1 MFIVG
6 WKQGTN
12 SGAMFK
18 ADIIEDFVG
27 FYPYCCKISPNF
39 KKVICKIHILETL
52 VIQLFII
59 YYNQRTAHT
68 FNICIRSKPLQIN
81 VRCLKISPY

>member
-12 SGAMFK
+12 SGVMFK
-18 ADIIEDFVG
+18 ADTIEDFVG

-39 KKVICKIHILETL
+39 KKIIYKKQILETL
-52 VIQLFII
+52 VIQ
-59 YYNQRTAHT
+59 
-68 FNICIRSKPLQIN
+68 
-81 VRCLKISPY
+81 